1 MYTDELEIGFLNTG
15 IEEALQIEAGKE
27 FQRLETL

>member
-1 MYTDELEIGFLNTG
+1 MYTDELVVFLNTDM
-15 IEEALQIEAGKE
+15 EEALQMTAGKE